1 MNAASGQRPKFGRRK
16 LPITLVVARGEHIR
30 HVTFDHRHLLRGGI
44 VGGLAAIL
52 LAGMAY
58 SFTQDTPLA
67 SVPTESAL
75 RQSYETRLATLR
87 TKLDE
92 ATSRQF
98 VAQKM
103 VESKVDVL
111 LKQQEMIAE
120 RYERLE
126 PIFERARENGILPDF
141 IQDGT
146 PLPTPRPALEES
158 KAESE
163 ASNLFGI
170 RRASVSVDSGSD
182 ALQDLNDFS
191 EDRGSKPLEIG
202 SIDPVTTASLRQSTS
217 NLSPDALSGF
227 GRAIDYAEIQQIAN
241 LKVLTSE
248 AIERSTKIAS
258 VLSSVGIEPEDHM
271 ELAVG
276 GPYEPAPEDAGFEVT
291 YAELESAL
299 DRLEGLRGV
308 SEKFPFSAPMP
319 MNTLSSRFG
328 VRSDPFLGKRAL
340 HSGIDY
346 AARSGTPVRATAAG
360 KVVRAGRS
368 GGYGNLVEI
377 DHGNG
382 VKTRF
387 GHMSRIDV
395 KVGDDIMRGTQL
407 GAVGSTGRS
416 TGPHLHYEV
425 RRDGRAI
432 DPLRFIRAGKTIE
445 DLS

>member
-1 MNAASGQRPKFGRRK
+1 MNAASRQRPGFGRRK
-16 LPITLVVARGEHIR
+16 LPITFVMARGEQVR
-30 HVTFDHRHLLRGGI
+30 HVTLDNRHLLRGSVIGGLMALFL
-44 VGGLAAIL
+44 GGLAY
-52 LAGMAY
+52 Y
-58 SFTQDTPLA
+58 SPENA
-67 SVPTESAL
+67 SPSSVPTESAL

-98 VAQKM
+98 VAQKV

-126 PIFERARENGILPDF
+126 PIFERARENGILPEFADY
-141 IQDGT
+141 GT
-146 PLPTPRPALEES
+146 PVPTPRPSLATSDPANSSRDASGFTRDLHSAAPQLELRGDDARDTE
-158 KAESE
+158 E
-163 ASNLFGI
+163 A
-170 RRASVSVDSGSD
+170 D
-182 ALQDLNDFS
+182 
-191 EDRGSKPLEIG
+191 P
-202 SIDPVTTASLRQSTS
+202 IDPLTTASLRHSTS
-217 NLSPDALSGF
+217 NLSQDDLSGF
-227 GRAIDYAEIQQIAN
+227 GRAIDFAEIQQIAN

-248 AIERSTKIAS
+248 AVERSTKIAS
-258 VLSSVGIEPEDHM
+258 VLSSVGIEPEDHLD
-271 ELAVG
+271 LALG
-276 GPYEPAPEDAGFEVT
+276 GPYEPAPEEAGFELT

-308 SEKFPFSAPMP
+308 SDKLPFAAPMS
-319 MNTLSSRFG
+319 MKRLSSRFG
-328 VRSDPFLGKRAL
+328 IRSDPFLGRRAL

-346 AARSGTPVRATAAG
+346 AAPSGSPIRATAAG
-360 KVVRAGRS
+360 TVVRASRA

-395 KVGDDIMRGTQL
+395 KVGDEIERGMQL

-416 TGPHLHYEV
+416 TGPHLHYEI
-425 RRDGRAI
+425 RRHGRAI
-432 DPLRFIRAGKTIE
+432 DPMRFIHAGQKIE